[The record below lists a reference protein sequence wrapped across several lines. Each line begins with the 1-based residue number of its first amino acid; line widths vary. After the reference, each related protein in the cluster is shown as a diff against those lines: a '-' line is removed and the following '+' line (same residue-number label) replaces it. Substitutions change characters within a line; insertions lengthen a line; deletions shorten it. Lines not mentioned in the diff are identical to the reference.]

1 MNPTDGRMN
10 PTDEVDDLLAKAG
23 AQWRAGQPSAPEP
36 DLDRITAGADRRFRR
51 WVPALAAASVAVIAT
66 AALVVPGSGD
76 EKVAE
81 PAPTPASG
89 YKADPS
95 NLLVRNGDRV
105 EVDGLVIA
113 APGKPVVFCKPVIRQ
128 PLIRVGVSEPPPSCP
143 ANHAVKLTGV
153 DLDRLSRPSTIQGVR
168 SGSAHLI
175 GIWTDGSIAV
185 QEQNAPRPF
194 HDEKM
199 EVPCAPPPGG
209 WPVTNEAY
217 PISKKLQAF
226 VDARPDQLGATWIGW
241 PKGSPGP
248 DSPAGSPSPK
258 PTVVMVGVAHGDVAA
273 IRQAVE
279 PLSAENLCVYR
290 TRFSRN
296 EVKQLGAAVMALP
309 LEQFGVDG
317 PGLGVGDRPV
327 DIGLL
332 VVNEQA
338 LAVLSP
344 IGLDKLNLQPAVR
357 PVR

>member
-1 MNPTDGRMN
+1 MNPN
-10 PTDEVDDLLAKAG
+10 DEVDDLLAKAG

-36 DLDRITAGADRRFRR
+36 DLDRITAGVDRRFRR
-51 WVPALAAASVAVIAT
+51 WVPAVAAASVAVIAT

-76 EKVAE
+76 EKVAG
-81 PAPTPASG
+81 PGPTPTSG
-89 YKADPS
+89 YEADPS

-113 APGKPVVFCKPVIRQ
+113 APGKPVVFCQ
-128 PLIRVGVSEPPPSCP
+128 PLPIPAVGGRPEAPPSCP
-143 ANHAVKLTGV
+143 TNHAVKLTGV

-185 QEQNAPRPF
+185 QEQNVPRPF
-194 HDEKM
+194 HEENM

-226 VDARPDQLGATWIGW
+226 VDARPDQLGAIWIGW
-241 PKGSPGP
+241 PKGTPGSDLP
-248 DSPAGSPSPK
+248 DGSPSPK

-279 PLSAENLCVYR
+279 PLSAGNLCVYR
-290 TRFSRN
+290 TRFSQN

-309 LEQFGVDG
+309 LEQFGLDG

-327 DIGLL
+327 DISLL

-338 LAVLSP
+338 LAVLRP
-344 IGLDKLNLQPAVR
+344 IGLDKLNLQPVVR

>member
-51 WVPALAAASVAVIAT
+51 WVPAVAAASVAVIAA
-66 AALVVPGSGD
+66 AALVVPGSGE
-76 EKVAE
+76 EKAAE
-81 PAPTPASG
+81 PAHILASGNKTDPAS
-89 YKADPS
+89 
-95 NLLVRNGDRV
+95 LLVRNGDRV

-113 APGKPVVFCKPVIRQ
+113 APGKPVVFCR
-128 PLIRVGVSEPPPSCP
+128 PLPRAAVGGLPESPPRCP
-143 ANHAVKLTGV
+143 ANHAVELTGV
-153 DLDRLSRPSTIQGVR
+153 DLDRLSQPSTIQGVR

-194 HDEKM
+194 HDENM

-209 WPVTNEAY
+209 WPVTTET
-217 PISKKLQAF
+217 SLTSKLQAF
-226 VDARPDQLGATWIGW
+226 VDARPDQLGAIWIGW
-241 PKGSPGP
+241 PEGGPGP
-248 DSPAGSPSPK
+248 DSPGADPSLK
-258 PTVVMVGVAHGDVAA
+258 PSVVMVGVAHGEVAA

-279 PLSAENLCVYR
+279 PLFAGNLCVYR
-290 TRFSRN
+290 TRFSQT
-296 EVKQLGAAVMALP
+296 EVKQFAAAVTALP
-309 LEQFGVDG
+309 LEQFGVEG

-327 DIGLL
+327 SIGLL

-338 LAVLSP
+338 LAVLGP
-344 IGLDKLNLQPAVR
+344 IGLDKLDLRPSVR
-357 PVR
+357 PVH